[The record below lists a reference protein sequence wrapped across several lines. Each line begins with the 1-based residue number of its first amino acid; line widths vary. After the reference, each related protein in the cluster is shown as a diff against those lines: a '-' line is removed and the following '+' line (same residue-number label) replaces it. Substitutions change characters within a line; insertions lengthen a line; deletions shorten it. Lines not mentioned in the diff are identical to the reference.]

1 MPSSFLLWYLKRIF
15 STIVCIIILLS
26 IIVLTA
32 LILIGQ
38 VTNIREELPRI
49 EERANELIQQ
59 FHDYI
64 ELKFDYPINSQKECL
79 QNQVKNFGELSAS
92 YLKTILK
99 SLSGVLIQTII
110 MLIVTFLLLFD
121 KEKYRSFFM
130 RVIKGKEQGEKHEI
144 LNRITKVSQQYLFER
159 MISILI
165 LFILY
170 FIVLFVLYYYS
181 KNR

>member
-79 QNQVKNFGELSAS
+79 QNQVKNFGN
-92 YLKTILK
+92 Y
-99 SLSGVLIQTII
+99 
-110 MLIVTFLLLFD
+110 LLL
-121 KEKYRSFFM
+121 
-130 RVIKGKEQGEKHEI
+130 
-144 LNRITKVSQQYLFER
+144 T
-159 MISILI
+159 
-165 LFILY
+165 
-170 FIVLFVLYYYS
+170 S
-181 KNR
+181 KQF